1 MTMRRAKTTFAL
13 VLATACAVALPNE
26 SVAWALAATL
36 IAATLVLRAR
46 LRSRPADAGLTFD
59 SYEEYRELRREYR
72 DCVAVP
78 GVYVMYNEDRRLPY
92 VGQSVNMDRRV
103 TDHFR
108 GRDRTG
114 GGREAYLDHHA
125 GDAFKIMFMDLESSP
140 FADLNEMEAYYIAR
154 FDSVENGYNRTRGNA
169 RERRPE
175 TRSRRARASARD
187 AAYWRR
193 VANGR

>member
-1 MTMRRAKTTFAL
+1 MTMRHAKTMLAAAFAI
-13 VLATACAVALPNE
+13 AVAVMLPNAYI
-26 SVAWALAATL
+26 VWALIITLLLAA
-36 IAATLVLRAR
+36 LVLRAR

-59 SYEEYRELRREYR
+59 SYEEYRELRGEYR

-175 TRSRRARASARD
+175 TRPRRARASARD
-187 AAYWRR
+187 AAYWRH